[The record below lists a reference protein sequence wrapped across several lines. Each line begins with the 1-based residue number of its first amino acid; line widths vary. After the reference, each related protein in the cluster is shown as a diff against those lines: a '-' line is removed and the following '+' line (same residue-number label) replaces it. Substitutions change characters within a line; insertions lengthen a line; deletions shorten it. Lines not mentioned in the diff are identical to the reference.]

1 MKQLLLFALVSIS
14 LLTLSSFNNQK
25 GETYS
30 LTVEVK
36 ELQNSKGVVQFALYN
51 KDGTIPDED
60 YKKCC
65 KILKEKIQNG
75 TSKVTF
81 SNLPLGMYAVNIL
94 HDENENG
101 EIDKGFILPIEGIG
115 FSNFQSIGFSN
126 RPSFSKASFDLNCD
140 KKIAVKVIYM

>member
-1 MKQLLLFALVSIS
+1 
-14 LLTLSSFNNQK
+14 
-25 GETYS
+25 
-30 LTVEVK
+30 
-36 ELQNSKGVVQFALYN
+36 
-51 KDGTIPDED
+51 
-60 YKKCC
+60 
-65 KILKEKIQNG
+65 
-75 TSKVTF
+75 
-81 SNLPLGMYAVNIL
+81 LGKYAVNIL